1 MCVSRLTHVTRD
13 VTEQFRNIRVF
24 TSFSCANFGF
34 SPFLGTAKAQIIEG
48 ELISNHREEVSQ
60 LKKLLGQ
67 KEDDLH
73 RTVQKYEQVLQ
84 VLMEEGLFFSKN
96 KTPLYISAME
106 KRLPSPPFGS
116 YQCLQLLMKRWFL
129 LADVM

>member
-1 MCVSRLTHVTRD
+1 MTRD
-13 VTEQFRNIRVF
+13 IYEQFRNIRVF

-84 VLMEEGLFFSKN
+84 VLTEDGPEGLFFSKN

-116 YQCLQLLMKRWFL
+116 YQCLQLLMKQWFL